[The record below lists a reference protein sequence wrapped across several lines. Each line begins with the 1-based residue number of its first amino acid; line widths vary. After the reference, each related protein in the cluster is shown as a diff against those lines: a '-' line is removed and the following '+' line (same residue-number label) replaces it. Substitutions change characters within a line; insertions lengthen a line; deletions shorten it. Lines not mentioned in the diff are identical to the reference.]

1 MLHWKM
7 SSLIV
12 EEVKKHRLESKLI
25 AMEVE
30 RLQKEETFTHPF
42 SRSGVLTTMPM
53 SMEFTSAKLSHLSYC
68 RLQNKCKTKHFDKLF

>member
-30 RLQKEETFTHPF
+30 RLQKEETFASFYSPSF
-42 SRSGVLTTMPM
+42 SLRCLDDDANVDGVY
-53 SMEFTSAKLSHLSYC
+53 E
-68 RLQNKCKTKHFDKLF
+68 CKTFTFVLLSFTK